1 LKILHVNK
9 FLYRRGGAEGY
20 MLDLAAAQTDRGHE
34 VEFFSMAHRENLPAR
49 FERSFP
55 TQVDFDP
62 PPDRLGA
69 RLKAVGRLM
78 YSPAARRGMSD
89 VLSAFGPDIA
99 HVHNIYHQL
108 SPSVLQPLRSRG
120 VPTVMTMH
128 DYKLA
133 CPTYLFL
140 DHGQICE
147 ACLGG
152 RFHQAI
158 LRRCNNG
165 SLAASA
171 VNAIEMTIHTAAK
184 LYGAVDLFLCPSR
197 FIAGK
202 MAEAGVFPDR
212 LRHVPLFID
221 PDPVAVKDAPGGGVV
236 YAGRL
241 RQEKGVDALLEA
253 VTALPMEVHIAG
265 DGPARGQL
273 EAQARGLGRPDIRFH
288 GHLPKDGL
296 LELIRS
302 ASVLVLPS
310 RCYEN
315 QPLAVLEAFA
325 CGVPVVGSDL
335 GGIPELIEPG
345 VDGEL
350 VPPDDP
356 TALADALGRMTG
368 DPDRAFAMGQAG
380 RRKVLA
386 RYSPSAHLGRLDEI
400 YAEAATLSRRKR
412 QARPA
417 VGRSAGS

>member
-1 LKILHVNK
+1 MKVLHVNK

-20 MLDLAAAQTDRGHE
+20 MLDLATAQMERGHE

-55 TQVDFDP
+55 SQVDFDP

-78 YSPAARRGMSD
+78 YSPSARKGMRD
-89 VLSAFGPDIA
+89 VLSAFEPDIA
-99 HVHNIYHQL
+99 HVHIIYHQL
-108 SPSVLQPLRSRG
+108 SPSVLQPLRSRS
-120 VPTVMTMH
+120 VPTVMTLH

-140 DHGQICE
+140 DHGKICE

-152 RFHQAI
+152 KFHQAI

-171 VNAIEMTIHTAAK
+171 VNAIEMTIHTAAD
-184 LYGAVDLFLCPSR
+184 LYGGVDLFLCPSR
-197 FIAGK
+197 FIARK
-202 MAEAGVFPDR
+202 MTEAGVFPDR

-221 PDPVAVKDAPGGGVV
+221 PEPVAVKDSPGGGVV

-241 RQEKGVDALLEA
+241 RQEKGVDVLLEA
-253 VTALPMEVHIAG
+253 VAGLPAEVHIAG
-265 DGPARGQL
+265 DGPDRGRL
-273 EAQARGLGRPDIRFH
+273 EAQARRLGRPDIRFH
-288 GHLPKDGL
+288 GHLPKDRL
-296 LELIRS
+296 LEVIRS

-310 RCYEN
+310 RSYEN

-345 VDGEL
+345 LDGEL
-350 VPPDDP
+350 VPSDDP
-356 TALADALGRMTG
+356 AALTRVLERLTG
-368 DPDRAFAMGQAG
+368 DPHRTFDMGKAG

-386 RYSPSAHLGRLDEI
+386 RYSPREHLRRLDEV
-400 YAEAATLSRRKR
+400 YAEAATLSHRKR
-412 QARPA
+412 QPRPA
-417 VGRSAGS
+417 VGKSSRS